1 MKHNLLKVL
10 LPAVLIVAV
19 LPAARA
25 GEWKLKSTTPYGTG
39 GHWENGE
46 KTRVDCSYRAG
57 VFSYERKVSSGS
69 SMSVYTTKATCSVPK
84 QTYTPGEDIGIR
96 VSFTESGKRQGYSPY
111 VRVTVLPGNPGW
123 TKGGG
128 RRIAASGA
136 VDGQAV
142 DAAGRFLV
150 LPPETVTLM
159 AEAPKSG
166 SEMGIV
172 LSCNGMDILYLY
184 EQEGVEAQPAA
195 EPVPVEPAEPPVVQP
210 EASETPDLAESSDIP
225 EMQEEP
231 VPYEYP
237 ETEENPAPDTDE
249 PEIWEEEEDLEADAA
264 GSSLLTKV
272 QDKWTELTE
281 NSDLPIKKIA
291 IVGGIALALIL
302 LILILFRGKKEKAPA
317 APKAPVAPR
326 QQAPATPRPQTP
338 VTPRPQ
344 TPVAPKPQAQAPRPK
359 ARFCPACGSPVLE
372 GQRFCEK
379 CGHKLI

>member
-1 MKHNLLKVL
+1 MKHPLLKGL
-10 LPAVLIVAV
+10 LAAALLAVV
-19 LPAARA
+19 LPSASA
-25 GEWKLKSTTPYGTG
+25 GDWKLKSTTPYGTG
-39 GHWENGE
+39 GRWENGE
-46 KTRVDCSYRAG
+46 KIRIDCSYRSG
-57 VFSYERKVSSGS
+57 VFSYERKISSGA

-84 QTYTPGEDIGIR
+84 QSYAPGEDINIR
-96 VSFTESGKRQGYSPY
+96 VSFTENGSRQGYSPY

-123 TKGGG
+123 TRGGG

-136 VDGQAV
+136 VNGQAV
-142 DAAGRFLV
+142 DAAGRYLV

-159 AEAPKSG
+159 AEAPKGG

-184 EQEGVEAQPAA
+184 EQEGVAAQP
-195 EPVPVEPAEPPVVQP
+195 EPESVEMAEPPVAEP
-210 EASETPDLAESSDIP
+210 EEPDVP

-231 VPYEYP
+231 VPYEEP
-237 ETEENPAPDTDE
+237 ETVEEPELVVDE
-249 PEIWEEEEDLEADAA
+249 PETWVDEEDDLEADTKT
-264 GSSLLTKV
+264 SLLTRV

-317 APKAPVAPR
+317 TPKAPVA
-326 QQAPATPRPQTP
+326 PRPQTP

-344 TPVAPKPQAQAPRPK
+344 APVAPKPQAQAPRPK
-359 ARFCPACGSPVLE
+359 ARFCPGCGSPVSE

-379 CGHKLI
+379 CGYKLT